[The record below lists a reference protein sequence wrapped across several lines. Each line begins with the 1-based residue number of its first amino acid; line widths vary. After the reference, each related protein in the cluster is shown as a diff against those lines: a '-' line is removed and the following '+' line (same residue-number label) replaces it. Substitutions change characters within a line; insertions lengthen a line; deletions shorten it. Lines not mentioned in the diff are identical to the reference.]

1 MEVIARSFFQDIL
14 KCAERPEIL
23 VLHGARQT
31 GKSTTLKWW
40 LEQERSRGR
49 VGVYLD
55 AEDPAVLEVLNA
67 GVPSFLAYLAALGFQ
82 PGRLSVALDEVQYM
96 DDPSRFLK
104 LLFDH
109 HRDELRLAVSGSS
122 SFAIKSKFRE
132 SLVGRTL
139 PFEVHG
145 LTFEERTRFLGKA
158 WDFSLRWPAPLH
170 EQARIVFTDLA
181 ETGSYPGLVGVAD
194 RDLKARLLRQILQ
207 TYVQTDVREL
217 GRVRYPDRFEAL
229 IKVLAAQAGN
239 LLQTTEVANT
249 LRMARETVE
258 EYLYLLEQTY
268 VVQRVRPFFHNLR
281 SELSKAPKI
290 YFEDNGLLA
299 LSRGRSFVPMD
310 GPLLEN
316 AVYTE
321 LRKRVGQEGLRF
333 WRTTEGQEVDF
344 LVNEELAIEV
354 KRHPLASDTKHLR
367 KLKSVYPHFRC
378 LVCGCEAPRDLPDG
392 IEFCYPWELQHYL

>member
-1 MEVIARSFFQDIL
+1 MLKTRRSL
-14 KCAERPEIL
+14 KS
-23 VLHGARQT
+23 
-31 GKSTTLKWW
+31 STPVC
-40 LEQERSRGR
+40 R
-49 VGVYLD
+49 
-55 AEDPAVLEVLNA
+55 A
-67 GVPSFLAYLAALGFQ
+67 
-82 PGRLSVALDEVQYM
+82 
-96 DDPSRFLK
+96 
-104 LLFDH
+104 
-109 HRDELRLAVSGSS
+109 
-122 SFAIKSKFRE
+122 
-132 SLVGRTL
+132 L

-181 ETGSYPGLVGVAD
+181 ETGSYPGLVAVAD
-194 RDLKARLLRQILQ
+194 RELKARLLRQILQ

-239 LLQTTEVANT
+239 LLQTTEIANT

-268 VVQRVRPFFHNLR
+268 VVRRVRPFFHNLR

-299 LSRGRSFVPMD
+299 LSRGRSFAPLD

-321 LRKRVGQEGLRF
+321 
-333 WRTTEGQEVDF
+333 
-344 LVNEELAIEV
+344 
-354 KRHPLASDTKHLR
+354 LR

-378 LVCGCEAPRDLPDG
+378 LVCGWEAPRNLPDG
-392 IEFCYPWELQHYL
+392 IDFCYPWELHHYL